1 MGRGP
6 LTEPI
11 PASFIAESFTVGA
24 NSGELLRRDRPCD
37 SGGYN
42 AKFAGE
48 SATYRDPDGVLRV
61 RLRYRGKKRTMSAAR
76 IAWIVHTGSH
86 PRGQVIATGAED
98 DFRRE
103 NLSLV
108 PHCAHRPQSKAGR
121 ASALERR
128 RAFSAALISA
138 MAEHQGAG
146 VAQLATIIGSS
157 ESCVSTR
164 LSKLQR
170 QGLTCGPQC
179 CPGKAW
185 ALSQAG
191 REAAAG
197 RPLLDDLDRDI
208 LRIVARSPSGIV
220 AVARRAGVCPL
231 TARRRLG
238 LLTGK
243 GLVFADPRKFFSITP
258 AGVAAGD
265 APQRQPWVNP
275 ERIKASTAKDVVGRT
290 YLDDRAQAER
300 SRPGQMAKAAAKLN
314 RSLPFNRFEQRER
327 LAG

>member
-6 LTEPI
+6 LTEPQI
-11 PASFIAESFTVGA
+11 DAGHIRASFMVAH

-61 RLRYRGKKRTMSAAR
+61 RLRYRGKKRTMSAGR
-76 IAWIVHTGSH
+76 IAWIVHFGAYPT
-86 PRGQVIATGAED
+86 GQVQTRDGGD
-98 DFRRE
+98 DLRPE
-103 NLSLV
+103 NLILT

-128 RAFSAALISA
+128 RGFSAALISA

-208 LRIVARSPSGIV
+208 LRIVAQTPSGIV
-220 AVARRAGVCPL
+220 TIARRAGVCPL

-300 SRPGQMAKAAAKLN
+300 SRPGQMARAAAKRN
-314 RSLPFNRFEQRER
+314 RSNAFNPWFEER